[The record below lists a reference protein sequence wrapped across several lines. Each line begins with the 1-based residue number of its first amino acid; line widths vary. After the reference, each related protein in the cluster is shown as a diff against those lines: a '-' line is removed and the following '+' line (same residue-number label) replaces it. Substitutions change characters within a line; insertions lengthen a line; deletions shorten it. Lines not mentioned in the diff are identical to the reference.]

1 MWFGQMLLL
10 SVQIVPAVSPVWAIF
25 RLFIGQSFAFGQ
37 LFEKCR
43 FLHGKGYDQNL
54 TTMGSAAFWVI
65 FFTNSSGHPAC
76 QSPVL
81 GHADVLRQVFEDL
94 EQPLPAFQN
103 G

>member
-54 TTMGSAAFWVI
+54 TTMI